1 MKIGIT
7 GKLFLFVCSPGAA
20 VVVVQ
25 GAAIRFVMERG
36 FLGRSAESVQLDRF
50 AELI

>member
-1 MKIGIT
+1 MKVGST
-7 GKLFLFVCSPGAA
+7 AKLFLFVLLACAA

-25 GAAIRFVMERG
+25 GAAIRLVMERG